1 MKLGIM
7 QPYFFPYI
15 GYFQLIAACDK
26 YIFFDT
32 PQFERRSWM
41 NRNRI
46 INIAEG
52 STYISVPV
60 VKAPQKTAICDM
72 HINNST
78 DWREKLLA
86 QLEVYKKRA
95 PYYRETMEIV
105 RSVIARETDS
115 LVEMSVASVIE
126 SCKYMGLDL
135 DWDIFSQMELDVPSD
150 CEPDEWALEI
160 CRALGADEYVN
171 APGGEAFFDKSK
183 YQRAGIKLE
192 FLQPELLPYTQ
203 RIGRFEPGLSI
214 IDVMM
219 YNSPEKIR
227 EMLNAYSLK

>member
-46 INIAEG
+46 INVAEG

-78 DWREKLLA
+78 NWREKLLA

-115 LVEMSVASVIE
+115 LVKMNVASVIE
-126 SCKYMGLDL
+126 PCKYVGIDTDWSILTQMGLS
-135 DWDIFSQMELDVPSD
+135 IRQD
-150 CEPDEWALEI
+150 CKADEWCLEI
-160 CRALGADEYVN
+160 SKAMGAEDYIN
-171 APGGEAFFDKSK
+171 PPGGQSFYDREK
-183 YQRAGIKLE
+183 YAAEGVRLHFIH
-192 FLQPELLPYTQ
+192 PELLPYEQ
-203 RIGRFEPGLSI
+203 GVGRFEPGLSI

>member
-60 VKAPQKTAICDM
+60 VKVPQKTAICDM
-72 HINNST
+72 RINNST
-78 DWREKLLA
+78 DWRQKLLA
-86 QLEVYKKRA
+86 QLEVYKKRT
-95 PYYRETMEIV
+95 PYYREAMEIV
-105 RSVIARETDS
+105 RSVIDRETDS
-115 LVEMSVASVIE
+115 LVEMNVASVIE
-126 SCKYMGLDL
+126 PCKYVGIDTDWSILTQMDL
-135 DWDIFSQMELDVPSD
+135 SIRQD
-150 CEPDEWALEI
+150 CKADEWCLEI
-160 CRALGADEYVN
+160 SKAMGAEDYIN
-171 APGGEAFFDKSK
+171 PPGGQSFYDREK
-183 YQRAGIKLE
+183 YAAEGVRLHFIRPK
-192 FLQPELLPYTQ
+192 LLPYEQ
-203 RIGRFEPGLSI
+203 GVGRFEPGLSI

-219 YNSPEKIR
+219 YNSPEEIR